1 MLRYANQLP
10 DVVDDEIR
18 RQLQAIQNLGR
29 SWTQEKRDK
38 YEALTKAL
46 KKSGQYWWFTGDCRD
61 YHLQR
66 KGEWC
71 LYDVPEDQRGSLRGH
86 RGQRV
91 RLICTG
97 GWDAYSGRGY
107 FVGPVPA
114 PKRSPTSNASAIQHG

>member
-10 DVVDDEIR
+10 DVVDDNIR

-29 SWTQEKRDK
+29 RWTQEKRAQ
-38 YEALTKAL
+38 YEDLEKTL
-46 KKSGQYWWFTGDCRD
+46 RKSGQYRWFTGDCRD

-71 LYDVPEDQRGSLRGH
+71 LYDVPEDQMGALRWY

-107 FVGPVPA
+107 FVAAVPRPQRITPA
-114 PKRSPTSNASAIQHG
+114 PYSATHFE